1 MKFIFLLNVLLFV
14 FLLQVLF
21 IDCQPNS
28 TVKKV
33 EHPNSPEA
41 VVLQWQAL
49 IDENR
54 FDEANQLSIGQALT
68 YINELKDYTVL
79 DSLTTENNIMLNL
92 KCQIIGD
99 SAYCTYHFADELG
112 ESDPGELALKKIK
125 DRWFIS
131 RTDFEIETND
141 PNQIQTDSL
150 DEELE

>member
-1 MKFIFLLNVLLFV
+1 MKFIFLPNVLLFT
-14 FLLQVLF
+14 FILQVLLNA
-21 IDCQPNS
+21 CQPNS
-28 TVKKV
+28 SVKKV

-41 VVLQWQAL
+41 VVLQWQTL

-54 FDEANQLSIGQALT
+54 FEEANQLSVSQALT

-79 DSLTTENNIMLNL
+79 DSSTTENNIMLNL
-92 KCQIIGD
+92 KCQVIGD

-125 DRWFIS
+125 NRWFVS

-141 PNQIQTDSL
+141 PNQIQTDSI

>member
-1 MKFIFLLNVLLFV
+1 MKFIFLPNALLFA

-21 IDCQPNS
+21 IACQPNS

-54 FDEANQLSIGQALT
+54 FDEANQLSVGQALT

-79 DSLTTENNIMLNL
+79 DSATTENNIMLNL
-92 KCQIIGD
+92 KCEVIGD

-125 DRWFIS
+125 DRWFVS